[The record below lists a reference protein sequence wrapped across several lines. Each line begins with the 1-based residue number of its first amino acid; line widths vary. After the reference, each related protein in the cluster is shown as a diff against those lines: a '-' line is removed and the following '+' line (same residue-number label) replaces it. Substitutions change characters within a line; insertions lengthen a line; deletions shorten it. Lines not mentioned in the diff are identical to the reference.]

1 MNNILPHLDRKFL
14 ISWLVCF
21 IVMYGLSY
29 TWHEVVL
36 NDFIKISYPKDVFL
50 LIAGLIYFVI
60 ALLITILTYMFKKI
74 KDSFRYG
81 AFIGAGAG
89 ILIYGIAFLFGISF
103 NAVIDPKLIAF
114 DLAWQTFEQGFG
126 GLICGWVYR
135 SLYAREKHLS
145 N

>member
-1 MNNILPHLDRKFL
+1 
-14 ISWLVCF
+14 
-21 IVMYGLSY
+21 MYGLSY
-29 TWHEVVL
+29 TWHGIVL

-50 LIAGLIYFVI
+50 LISGLIYFVI
-60 ALLITILTYMFKKI
+60 ALLITVLTYMFKKI
-74 KDSFRYG
+74 KDSFKYG

-114 DLAWQTFEQGFG
+114 DLARQTFEQGFG

-135 SLYAREKHLS
+135 SLYAREKHFS

>member
-1 MNNILPHLDRKFL
+1 MNNILPHPDRKFF

-21 IVMYGLSY
+21 VVMYGLSY
-29 TWHEVVL
+29 AWHGIVL

-50 LIAGLIYFVI
+50 LIAGLVYFVI
-60 ALLITILTYMFKKI
+60 ALLITVLTYMFKRI
-74 KDSFRYG
+74 KDSFKYG

-89 ILIYGIAFLFGISF
+89 ILIYSIAFLFGISF

-126 GLICGWVYR
+126 GLVCAWVYR
-135 SLYAREKHLS
+135 SMYQGEKRLS

>member
-1 MNNILPHLDRKFL
+1 
-14 ISWLVCF
+14 
-21 IVMYGLSY
+21 MYGLSY

>member
-1 MNNILPHLDRKFL
+1 MNNILPHPDRKFF

-29 TWHEVVL
+29 TWHGIVL

-50 LIAGLIYFVI
+50 LISGLIYFVI
-60 ALLITILTYMFKKI
+60 ALIITVLTYMFKKI
-74 KDSFRYG
+74 KDSFKYG

-114 DLAWQTFEQGFG
+114 DLA
-126 GLICGWVYR
+126 
-135 SLYAREKHLS
+135 
-145 N
+145 

>member
-1 MNNILPHLDRKFL
+1 MNNILPHPDRKFF

-29 TWHEVVL
+29 AWHGIVL

-50 LIAGLIYFVI
+50 LIAGLVYFTI
-60 ALLITILTYMFKKI
+60 ALLITVLTYMFKKI

-89 ILIYGIAFLFGISF
+89 VLIYAIAFLLGISF
-103 NAVIDPKLIAF
+103 NAVIDIKLIAF

-135 SLYAREKHLS
+135 TLYAREKHFS